1 MGRSREREIRVFNG
15 KHFFWGEIGGGAAA
29 NGAGGGVS
37 RRGANAERRLIF
49 R

>member
-1 MGRSREREIRVFNG
+1 MGRSRERDIRFFNW
-15 KHFFWGEIGGGAAA
+15 KHFFGGEIGGGAAA